1 MLNYK
6 VQLLWKFYD
15 RYDRILWLEL
25 EHGYED
31 PAVRLSF
38 EDRQRMIQAR
48 DRIADALGL

>member
-6 VQLLWKFYD
+6 VRLLWKFYHK
-15 RYDRILWLEL
+15 YDSILWL

-48 DRIADALGL
+48 DRIAEALGL